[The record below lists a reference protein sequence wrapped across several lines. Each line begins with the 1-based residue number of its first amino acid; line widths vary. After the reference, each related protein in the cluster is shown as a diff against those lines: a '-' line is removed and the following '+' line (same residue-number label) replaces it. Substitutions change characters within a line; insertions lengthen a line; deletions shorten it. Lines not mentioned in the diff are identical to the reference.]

1 LDPGVAPSLVFTIAV
16 VAARVH
22 RVRADHK
29 HARADLRAAVRNPSQ
44 RDQEGQSQ
52 ELALQLH
59 SLFLGMHPNYDLISW
74 VQHCK
79 IGKYLFQ
86 SLVILCPNT
95 TYLQGLPKY
104 TRNGIFGMQIYHPT
118 TLVDGSGIVRK
129 AFGRIRII
137 ELLCLNPDCW
147 IPANGSN
154 PSFRIR

>member
-22 RVRADHK
+22 RVRADHQ

-95 TYLQGLPKY
+95 TYKAFPNILEMVFLVCKY
-104 TRNGIFGMQIYHPT
+104 T
-118 TLVDGSGIVRK
+118 
-129 AFGRIRII
+129 IRQPWSMEV
-137 ELLCLNPDCW
+137 ELLEKRL
-147 IPANGSN
+147 AEFG
-154 PSFRIR
+154 